1 MLSKLTNRI
10 SPSAGVAMIALFV
23 ALGGV
28 SYAAGQIGTAQIKN
42 GAVTAKKLKR
52 DAVVTAKIKNDAV
65 TDAKIRNDAV
75 TGAKIRNDAVTGA
88 KVDESTLGTVPS
100 AATLAGQGPAAFQ
113 SKGFI
118 SQTDA
123 SPVNLPTD
131 AVTAVGT
138 LALPAGTYLVL
149 ARGGINNNGSQVEVG
164 PKCTLAAGGS
174 EQTIGFGAL
183 AENGEPSDRDEF
195 SAQVIAHL
203 PAPGEA
209 VLSCDT
215 NAAWDSGNMTDPSI
229 AAVSL
234 QP

>member
-1 MLSKLTNRI
+1 MLRKLTNRI

-42 GAVTAKKLKR
+42 GAITAKKLKR
-52 DAVVTAKIKNDAV
+52 NAIVTAKIKNDAV
-65 TDAKIRNDAV
+65 T
-75 TGAKIRNDAVTGA
+75 GAKIRNGAVTGA

-100 AATLAGQGPAAFQ
+100 AATLAGRGPAAFE

-118 SQTDA
+118 SQGDV
-123 SPVNLPTD
+123 SPVNLPSS
-131 AVTAVGT
+131 AVTEVGA

-149 ARGGINNNGSQVEVG
+149 GRGGINNNGSPVG
-164 PKCTLAAGGS
+164 AGQKCTLAAGGS
-174 EQTIGFGAL
+174 EQTISFGAL
-183 AENGEPSDRDEF
+183 AGGSDPGDRDEF

-203 PAPGEA
+203 PAPGQA
-209 VLSCDT
+209 VLSCEM
-215 NAAWDSGNMTDPSI
+215 NAAWESGNVTDPSI

>member
-1 MLSKLTNRI
+1 MLRKLTNRI

-65 TDAKIRNDAV
+65 T
-75 TGAKIRNDAVTGA
+75 GAKIRNDAVTGA
-88 KVDESTLGTVPS
+88 KVAESTLGTVPS
-100 AATLAGQGPAAFQ
+100 AATLAGHGPAAFE

-118 SQTDA
+118 SESDV
-123 SPVNLPTD
+123 SSVNLPTE
-131 AVTAVGT
+131 AVTEVVS
-138 LALPAGTYLVL
+138 LPLPAGTYLVL
-149 ARGGINNNGSQVEVG
+149 GRGGVNNNGAEVEIG
-164 PKCTLAAGGS
+164 PRCTLLAGGS

-183 AENGEPSDRDEF
+183 AENSEPGDREEF
-195 SAQVIAHL
+195 SAQVVAHL
-203 PAPGEA
+203 PVAGQA
-209 VLSCDT
+209 VLSCKT
-215 NAAWDSGNMTDPSI
+215 SSTWETGNVTDPSI

>member
-1 MLSKLTNRI
+1 MLRKLTNRI
-10 SPSAGVAMIALFV
+10 SPSTGVAMIALFV

-65 TDAKIRNDAV
+65 T
-75 TGAKIRNDAVTGA
+75 GAKIRNDAVTGA
-88 KVDESTLGTVPS
+88 KVAESTLGTVPS
-100 AATLAGQGPAAFQ
+100 AATLAGHGPAAFE

-118 SQTDA
+118 SETNVD
-123 SPVNLPTD
+123 PVNLPSD
-131 AVTAVGT
+131 AVTEVAA

-149 ARGGINNNGSQVEVG
+149 ARGGINNNGPQVGVG
-164 PKCTLAAGGS
+164 QKCTLTAGGT
-174 EQTIGFGAL
+174 EQTISFGAL
-183 AENGEPSDRDEF
+183 AENSDPGDRDEF
-195 SAQVIAHL
+195 SAQVLAHM
-203 PAPGEA
+203 PAPGPA

-215 NAAWDSGNMTDPSI
+215 NATWESGNVTDPSI